1 MGNGLTSG
9 VVRTVMSGTPFA
21 SGVARPQAPLRT
33 SFLNMSE
40 NVSGP
45 RPELVLQ
52 GISASQGIAYGQI
65 FTYIQSDLEVP
76 EYQVEMARFPSEI
89 ARFEQA
95 LLATRQQVQ
104 KIMSEVEKNLGEDE
118 ARIFDAH
125 LLVLEDQ
132 ALISET
138 MREFEK
144 TQLNIETCFNRV
156 AQRYISAFEAIDDEY
171 LRERGGD
178 IRDVAQRV
186 LANLLGHTAQRL
198 SKLVDKRIVVAN
210 DISPSDAASL
220 DRSAALG
227 IVTDSG
233 SKTSHAVI
241 VARSMKIP
249 AVVGLRDLTTR
260 LQPGDT
266 LLVDGYDGVVI
277 VNPTEATLFR
287 YGQIQRQKRT
297 QEQRLMEASGLPSVT
312 IDGVHLTLRANVEK
326 PDEATLVKN
335 HHAEGVGLYRT
346 EFLYLGSDAMPT
358 EEQQYVAYRE
368 LVETLAPAP
377 VTIRTL
383 DLGGDKPIA
392 SQAHLFPRENNPF
405 LGYRAIRFCLDHP
418 DVFKVQLRAILRA
431 SAHGKVLLMYPMI
444 SGREEMRRANA
455 VLAACKAELRA
466 EGLAFDEGMAVGSMI
481 EIPSAA
487 MTADLLAQE
496 CDFFSVGTNDL
507 IQYLL
512 AIDRVNDR
520 IAHLY
525 EPTHPSV
532 LRTLRHIVVEAHRA
546 GIKVSICGEM
556 AGDPAYTALLFGL
569 GIDELSMTP
578 PLLPAVKFVLR
589 NMRLSDAKKLA
600 QTALAMDSAPAIHAL
615 CTDFARA
622 RMKD

>member
-1 MGNGLTSG
+1 
-9 VVRTVMSGTPFA
+9 
-21 SGVARPQAPLRT
+21 
-33 SFLNMSE
+33 MSE
-40 NVSGP
+40 DDSGP

-52 GISASQGIAYGQI
+52 GISASQGIAYGQA
-65 FTYIQSDLEVP
+65 FLYIQSDLEIA
-76 EYQVEMARFPSEI
+76 EYEVDEGNFPSEMARFD
-89 ARFEQA
+89 RA
-95 LLATRQQVQ
+95 LLTTRRQVQ
-104 KIMSEVEKNLGEDE
+104 KIMGEVEKNLGENE

-138 MREFEK
+138 LRELEK
-144 TQLNIETCFNRV
+144 TRLNIETCFNRV
-156 AQRYISAFEAIDDEY
+156 AQRYIKAFETIDDEY

-186 LANLLGHTAQRL
+186 LANLLGHTAERFSQL
-198 SKLVDKRIVVAN
+198 ADKRIVVAN

-227 IVTDSG
+227 IVTDGG

-241 VARSMKIP
+241 VARSMNIP
-249 AVVGLRDLTTR
+249 AVVGLRNLTAR
-260 LQPGDT
+260 LQPGDA

-277 VNPTEATLFR
+277 VNPSESTLFR

-297 QEQRLMEASGLPSVT
+297 HEQRLIEASSLPSVT
-312 IDGVHLTLRANVEK
+312 LDGVHLTLRANVEK
-326 PDEATLVKN
+326 PDEAALVKS

-346 EFLYLGSDAMPT
+346 EFLYLGSDTAPT
-358 EEQQYVAYRE
+358 EEQQYAAYRE
-368 LVETLAPAP
+368 LVEALAPAP

-392 SQAHLFPRENNPF
+392 SQAHLFPREDNPF
-405 LGYRAIRFCLDHP
+405 LGYRAIRFCLDQPH
-418 DVFKVQLRAILRA
+418 VFKVQLRAILRA
-431 SAHGKVLLMYPMI
+431 SAHGQVWLMYPMI

-455 VLAACKAELRA
+455 VLAECKAELRA
-466 EGLAFDEGMAVGSMI
+466 EGLAFDEGIAVGSMI

-487 MTADLLAQE
+487 MTADLLAHE

-520 IAHLY
+520 VAHLY

-532 LRTLRHIVVEAHRA
+532 LRTLRHVVVEAHRA
-546 GIKVSICGEM
+546 KIKVSICGEM

-569 GIDELSMTP
+569 GIDELSITP
-578 PLLPAVKFVLR
+578 PLLPAVKYMLR
-589 NMRLSDAKKLA
+589 NMKLSDAKKLA
-600 QTALAMDSAPAIHAL
+600 QTALAMDSAPSIHAL
-615 CTDFARA
+615 CVDFARA
-622 RMKD
+622 RMKE